1 MSKTGGSLD
10 SQKFSHKAIF
20 LIIISELMMPIVFTV
35 FDSLA
40 TSVCNMKETTLV

>member
-20 LIIISELMMPIVFTV
+20 FIISELMMPIVFTV
-35 FDSLA
+35 FDSLV
-40 TSVCNMKETTLV
+40 TSVCIMKETTLV